1 MRICICEYHIFVY
14 RTLDSLHAKPSEA
27 KSGGIVPVL
36 KAKNNILTSREQ
48 RSAQGSSSWELHD
61 IKNLKELSLI
71 RRKPIC
77 TLKEV
82 CETCMSLLLL
92 LLFSY

>member
-1 MRICICEYHIFVY
+1 MGIPESESEAEHNGWCMCVFVSVNTSISVY
-14 RTLDSLHAKPSEA
+14 QTLDSLHARPSQA

-61 IKNLKELSLI
+61 IKNLEG
-71 RRKPIC
+71 
-77 TLKEV
+77 T
-82 CETCMSLLLL
+82 
-92 LLFSY
+92 

>member
-1 MRICICEYHIFVY
+1 MGIPESESEAEHNGWCMCVFVSVN
-14 RTLDSLHAKPSEA
+14 TTSLFIGHWTLHARPSQA

-61 IKNLKELSLI
+61 IKNLEG
-71 RRKPIC
+71 
-77 TLKEV
+77 T
-82 CETCMSLLLL
+82 
-92 LLFSY
+92 